1 MRTVE
6 RALGI
11 FDCFSQSKPTLSL
24 QEIVARTGLAKSTA
38 FRMVASLV
46 EAGYLMR
53 MENQRYGLSFKF
65 TLLAGLV
72 QSTLSLRDLARPVI
86 VALSQSTGETV
97 TLNGVEGQSR
107 VCLDVVH
114 APSPLMSVTR
124 SGTRSPLVDGASAR
138 VLMSRL
144 EEPLRSRSIAQAART
159 LGIPRAALAAQLA
172 EVAKRGWS
180 VTHGERVPGLTAVAA
195 PVGDAEGNWPWC
207 VTVAGPTIRL
217 KSRERALVRECCRAA
232 QRISTLMGGRGA

>member
-11 FDCFSQSKPTLSL
+11 FDCFSRSHPTLSL
-24 QEIVARTGLAKSTA
+24 QEIVDRTGLAKSTT
-38 FRMVASLV
+38 FRLVASLV

-53 MENQRYGLSFKF
+53 LESQRYCLSFKF

-72 QSTLSLRDLARPVI
+72 QSTLSLRDLARPVM
-86 VALSQSTGETV
+86 VELSQATGETV
-97 TLNGVEGQSR
+97 TLNGVEGQWR
-107 VCLDVVH
+107 ICLDVVH

-124 SGTRSPLVDGASAR
+124 SGSRSPLRDGATAR

-144 EEPLRSRSIAQAART
+144 AEPLRNRSIARAARLLRMPKT
-159 LGIPRAALAAQLA
+159 DLAAELDT
-172 EVAKRGWS
+172 VARQGWA

-195 PVGDAEGNWPWC
+195 PIGDSDGTWPWC

-217 KSRERALVRECCRAA
+217 KTRERELVRQTCQAA
-232 QRISTLMGGRGA
+232 TRISRLMGAGNA

>member
-11 FDCFSQSKPTLSL
+11 FDCFSRSRPTLSL
-24 QEIVARTGLAKSTA
+24 QEIVARNGLAKSTT
-38 FRMVASLV
+38 FRLVSSLV

-53 MENQRYGLSFKF
+53 LDNQRYCLSFKF

-72 QSTLSLRDLARPVI
+72 QSTLSLRDLARPVM
-86 VALSQSTGETV
+86 VELSQATGETV
-97 TLNGVEGQSR
+97 TLNGLEGQSR
-107 VCLDVVH
+107 ICLDVVH

-124 SGTRSPLVDGASAR
+124 SGTRSPLLDGATAR

-144 EEPLRSRSIAQAART
+144 EEPLRSRAIARAART
-159 LGIPRAALAAQLA
+159 LRIPKTDLTVDLDR
-172 EVAKRGWS
+172 VARQGWA

-195 PVGDAEGNWPWC
+195 PVGDSDGNWPWC

-217 KSRERALVRECCRAA
+217 KTRERSLVRQTCRAA
-232 QRISTLMGGRGA
+232 TQISRLMGAVNA